1 MSSELFSKEEIL
13 ETRTK
18 PGFLTSL
25 FGRGFI
31 FVQYSQKSKPA
42 SSRRACF
49 SFFEKRPEKG
59 LNKDAGSSNW
69 EESVHH
75 ASNQRYDKA
84 CQLRV

>member
-1 MSSELFSKEEIL
+1 MLDNRI
-13 ETRTK
+13 K
-18 PGFLTSL
+18 PKIFVP
-25 FGRGFI
+25 FIERGFI

-49 SFFEKRPEKG
+49 SYFEKTEKG